1 MPARAIPGRLLV
13 LCAVLFVVSPW
24 WIAAFGAFAGSRN
37 ADHDALDFAVFYA
50 AADLVGR
57 GDGGLLYE
65 TDALMEVEHASIAL
79 PRNTTL
85 AYLNPPFFAGLL
97 APLSLLPFGV
107 AFQVWTLF
115 NFALLAVACVLL
127 WRLAKPLPLLARLP
141 LVGGLAILPQA
152 ASTLQLGQ
160 FSMILLVSWLSSYA
174 LLRDG
179 RDRAAGIALAP
190 LLIKPELL
198 LPVAALLLWKRRF
211 GVFATLAPIAAAA
224 VIASLA
230 IVGIDGI
237 VTYPAHLHEV
247 SSSFTPATNSTQKM
261 FGWTGIL
268 GATMGPEHAALQ
280 TLIAI
285 PLAALTL
292 AGVAWLWRG
301 RFAPN
306 GDMFPVQ
313 WLALTLGTLLCDP
326 HLYHQ
331 DTLLLY
337 PAIAIVVASAP
348 ERRRWAAP
356 MLAATWLIGATG
368 QSPNVNANV
377 CAFGIMMAVSLAV
390 VVWALRLSDRAA
402 SKREFTALDE
412 ARAAA

>member
-1 MPARAIPGRLLV
+1 VV
-13 LCAVLFVVSPW
+13 LCAVLFVAWQW
-24 WIAAFGAFAGSRN
+24 WAPAFRAFFGSR
-37 ADHDALDFAVFYA
+37 DRPHDALDFAVFYA
-50 AADLVGR
+50 AADLVAH
-57 GDGGLLYE
+57 GDGRLLYE
-65 TDALMEVEHASIAL
+65 TEALAPVQHAAITL
-79 PRNTTL
+79 PPETTL

-97 APLSLLPFGV
+97 APLSLLPFDT
-107 AFQVWTLF
+107 AFQVWMLF
-115 NFALLAVACVLL
+115 NLALLVAACVLL
-127 WRLAKPLPLLARLP
+127 WRIARPLPLLARLP
-141 LVGGLAILPQA
+141 LVAGLALMPQA

-160 FSMILLVSWLSSYA
+160 FSMILLVSWLSSYV

-179 RDRAAGIALAP
+179 RDRAAGVALAP
-190 LLIKPELL
+190 LVIKPELL
-198 LPVAALLLWKRRF
+198 LPVAALLLWKRRS
-211 GVFATLAPIAAAA
+211 GAFATLLPITALA

-230 IVGIDGI
+230 IVGIDGV

-247 SSSFTPATNSTQKM
+247 SSSFTPATNSTAKM

-280 TLIAI
+280 TLLAI

-292 AGVAWLWRG
+292 GGVAWLWRG
-301 RFAPN
+301 HFAPG
-306 GDMFPVQ
+306 GDAFPVQ

-337 PAIAIVVASAP
+337 PAVAAVVVSAP
-348 ERRRWAAP
+348 EHRRWAAP
-356 MLAATWLIGATG
+356 MLAATWLVGAMG

-377 CAFGIMMAVSLAV
+377 CAFGIMMAISLAA
-390 VVWALRLSDRAA
+390 VVWAARREQRTAMG
-402 SKREFTALDE
+402 REFMPLDE